1 MITFYNRHNEVP
13 PLSVRDAKVDANAYS
28 HVLVALK
35 QLGKQVRFRIP
46 RLKHLDLILQK
57 DAWVVV
63 DRALYDYPIIT
74 WTDFELQGRENVT
87 DPIQCKI
94 RYFHANATMIKSRTL
109 EAMEMLLSEE
119 LADRI
124 NNNEFEDATIIPFRN
139 H

>member
-1 MITFYNRHNEVP
+1 M
-13 PLSVRDAKVDANAYS
+13 
-28 HVLVALK
+28 K

-57 DAWVVV
+57 DAWIVV
-63 DRALYDYPIIT
+63 DRALYDYPIVA
-74 WTDFELQGRENVT
+74 WTEFETKHRENLHE
-87 DPIQCKI
+87 PIKCKI

-119 LADRI
+119 LAEKI
-124 NNNEFEDATIIPFRN
+124 KTNEFEDATVIPFRIP